1 MHAQVV
7 TKGEQL
13 KHIVNFDDKYLD
25 KDVFVTLYVE
35 DENYD
40 TRNDPDWIMQWKDHD
55 LIYQEAH
62 KDLGN
67 GDVIDFEDFK
77 KEFGYV

>member
-25 KDVFVTLYVE
+25 KDVFVTVYVE

-40 TRNDPDWIMQWKDHD
+40 TTNDPDWVMP
-55 LIYQEAH
+55 
-62 KDLGN
+62 
-67 GDVIDFEDFK
+67 
-77 KEFGYV
+77 